1 MPLAGTRGGWALAAV
16 RPPHE
21 AHWKGHKELKAS
33 YMQRRQTTVLA
44 IDAVRPNP
52 SSIERAA
59 ALLRA
64 GEVVVFPTET
74 VYGLGADALQTSAVE
89 RIFAAK
95 GRPFSDPLI
104 VHIAE
109 EAALEQ
115 LTSSIPMQAR
125 QLAEAFW
132 PGPLTLI
139 LPRSPLVPKL
149 VTAGLETVAIRMPR
163 HPVALALIRAVGS
176 PIAAP
181 SANRFMHVSPTT
193 AQHALADLDGRV
205 PLILDAGPC
214 EVGVESTVL
223 DLCSRVPT
231 ILRPG
236 GISLEAL
243 RTVLPE
249 VQPPS
254 RSPIYRGYLPPRQGA
269 PIYRVPEYATHG
281 RTSLVSPAKGALPET
296 EAQRS
301 PGQLLTHYAP
311 AVPLLLFDGSVEAM
325 CAAMLTELQRR
336 LERGERVGVLVADED
351 VAAFRE
357 SGAVV
362 QSLGDA
368 AAPEQVA
375 GELFAGLR
383 ALEEAGVQVILSRS
397 FDERGLGLAIRDRLF
412 KAAGG
417 KVIMV

>member
-1 MPLAGTRGGWALAAV
+1 
-16 RPPHE
+16 
-21 AHWKGHKELKAS
+21 
-33 YMQRRQTTVLA
+33 MQHRQTAVLTVDP
-44 IDAVRPNP
+44 IHPDP

-74 VYGLGADALQTSAVE
+74 VYGLGADALQASAVE

-104 VHIAE
+104 VHIAD

-115 LTSSIPMQAR
+115 LTISIPAQAR
-125 QLAEAFW
+125 QLAKAFW

-139 LPRSPLVPKL
+139 LPRSPLIPEL

-163 HPVALALIRAVGS
+163 HPVAHALIHAVGS

-193 AQHALADLDGRV
+193 AQHALADLEGRV

-214 EVGVESTVL
+214 VVGIESTVL

-249 VQPPS
+249 VQSPRRIPVPQAGI
-254 RSPIYRGYLPPRQGA
+254 PIYGVRSKA
-269 PIYRVPEYATHG
+269 EHATFG
-281 RTSLVSPAKGALPET
+281 RTSLAPPQESSVVNTRSET
-296 EAQRS
+296 EWESRS
-301 PGQLLTHYAP
+301 PGHLLTHYAP

-325 CAAMLTELQRR
+325 RAAMLTELQRR
-336 LERGERVGVLVADED
+336 LERGECVGVLVADED
-351 VAAFRE
+351 VAAFHE

-375 GELFAGLR
+375 GALFAGLR
-383 ALEEAGVQVILSRS
+383 ALEEADVQVILSRS
-397 FDERGLGLAIRDRLF
+397 FDERGLGLAIRDRLV

-417 KVIMV
+417 KVIFPPN

>member
-1 MPLAGTRGGWALAAV
+1 
-16 RPPHE
+16 
-21 AHWKGHKELKAS
+21 
-33 YMQRRQTTVLA
+33 MQNNYTEVLI
-44 IDAVRPNP
+44 IDPIHPDP

-74 VYGLGADALQTSAVE
+74 VYGLGADALQASAVE

-104 VHIAE
+104 VHIAD

-115 LTSSIPMQAR
+115 LTISISAQAR
-125 QLAEAFW
+125 QLAKAFW

-139 LPRSPLVPKL
+139 LPRSPLVPEL

-163 HPVALALIRAVGS
+163 HPVAHALIHAVGS

-193 AQHALADLDGRV
+193 AQHALADLEGRV

-214 EVGVESTVL
+214 VVGIESTVL

-249 VQPPS
+249 VQSPRRIPVPQTGI
-254 RSPIYRGYLPPRQGA
+254 PIYGVRSKA
-269 PIYRVPEYATHG
+269 EHATFG
-281 RTSLVSPAKGALPET
+281 RTSLAPPQESSVVNTRSET
-296 EAQRS
+296 EWESRS

-325 CAAMLTELQRR
+325 RAAMLTELQRR
-336 LERGERVGVLVADED
+336 LERGECVGVLVADED
-351 VAAFRE
+351 VATFHE

-375 GELFAGLR
+375 GTLFAGLR
-383 ALEEAGVQVILSRS
+383 ALEEADVQVILSRS
-397 FDERGLGLAIRDRLF
+397 FDERGLGLAIRDRLV

-417 KVIMV
+417 KVIFPPD

>member
-1 MPLAGTRGGWALAAV
+1 MHT
-16 RPPHE
+16 E
-21 AHWKGHKELKAS
+21 
-33 YMQRRQTTVLA
+33 VLA
-44 IDAVRPNP
+44 IDPVHPDP
-52 SSIERAA
+52 SIIERAA

-74 VYGLGADALQTSAVE
+74 VYGLGAAALQTGAVE

-95 GRPFSDPLI
+95 GRPFNDPLI

-109 EAALEQ
+109 EDALEQ
-115 LTSSIPMQAR
+115 LTSSIPGRAKLLAR
-125 QLAEAFW
+125 AFW

-149 VTAGLETVAIRMPR
+149 VTAGLETVAVRMPR
-163 HPVALALIRAVGS
+163 HPVALALIRAAAS

-193 AQHALADLDGRV
+193 AQHALADLRGRV
-205 PLILDAGPC
+205 PLILDGGPC

-223 DLCSRVPT
+223 DLCSTVPT

-236 GISLEAL
+236 GVSLEAL
-243 RTVLPE
+243 RAVLPD

-254 RSPIYRGYLPPRQGA
+254 RLVDA
-269 PIYRVPEYATHG
+269 VPA
-281 RTSLVSPAKGALPET
+281 VAL
-296 EAQRS
+296 QS

-311 AVPLLLFDGSVEAM
+311 AVPLLLFDGSIESM
-325 CAAMLTELQRR
+325 RAAMLAELRRR
-336 LERGERVGVLVADED
+336 LGQGERVGVLVADED
-351 VAAFRE
+351 IAAFRD

-362 QSLGDA
+362 RTLGDA

-375 GELFAGLR
+375 AALFASLR
-383 ALEEAGVQVILSRS
+383 ALEEADVQVILSRS
-397 FDERGLGLAIRDRLF
+397 FDEHGLGLAIHDRLL

-417 KVIMV
+417 KVFKSSSGPQV